1 MNEEREQLDR
11 LIDAGAELNE
21 IEQRIDRARLDDEAK
36 AAVWLRAYS
45 ARPGFR
51 RLSGRLA
58 TLHPDR
64 QRDRERNGGGARARA
79 HPEHDRGI
87 VAGRAAMEQDDG

>member
-51 RLSGRLA
+51 RLSAAEETWR
-58 TLHPDR
+58 HNR
-64 QRDRERNGGGARARA
+64 
-79 HPEHDRGI
+79 
-87 VAGRAAMEQDDG
+87 VACG